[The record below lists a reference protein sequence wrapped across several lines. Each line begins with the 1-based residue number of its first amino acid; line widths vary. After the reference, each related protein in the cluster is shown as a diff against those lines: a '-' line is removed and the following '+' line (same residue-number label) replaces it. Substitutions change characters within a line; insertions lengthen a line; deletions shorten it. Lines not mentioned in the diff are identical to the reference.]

1 MRPGKPIAF
10 GRRGRAAVFGLPGN
24 PASALVTFELFV
36 RPALR
41 RLGGL
46 PGTGRAILPCRLAA
60 ALEQV
65 PEVTQYVRAR
75 ARLEGGEVVVEPLR
89 AQGSGQLS
97 SVTGFE
103 ALAVLP
109 KGNGRLRRGS
119 RIDAILLASPV
130 AR

>member
-41 RLGGL
+41 LLAGL
-46 PGTGRAILPCRLAA
+46 PGDGRTLFPARLAA
-60 ALEQV
+60 PFEKPAQL
-65 PEVTQYVRAR
+65 TQYVRAR
-75 ARLEGGEVVVEPLR
+75 AHLVDGEVVLDPLP

-109 KGNGRLRRGS
+109 KGVARLRRGA
-119 RIDAILLASPV
+119 RVHAILLASPR